1 MSESN
6 VQGDIILNG
15 DVNNLIQVL
24 NNLISNA
31 VYAQKQKG
39 GGQIVLGVE
48 KDEEN
53 LNIYVKDTGPGV
65 EPRVRD
71 RLFRE
76 MITSKG
82 TQGTGLGLYI
92 SNAVVRGKFGGT
104 MWLKDN
110 PGGGSI
116 FGLSIPLENVT
127 FAPKK
132 EEGKEDDAQ

>member
-1 MSESN
+1 MRHELLTNQCRLVSESDIKE
-6 VQGDIILNG
+6 DIILHG

-31 VYAQKQKG
+31 IYAQRQKG
-39 GGQIVLGVE
+39 GGDIVLGVT
-48 KDEEN
+48 KDAEN
-53 LNIYVKDTGPGV
+53 LRIFVRDTGPGV

-92 SNAVVRGKFGGT
+92 SNAVVRGKFGGS
-104 MWLKDN
+104 MWVEDN
-110 PGGGSI
+110 PGGGARGGVLHS
-116 FGLSIPLENVT
+116 F
-127 FAPKK
+127 
-132 EEGKEDDAQ
+132 